1 MASDYGRPSGQPK
14 KGGMWDSG
22 KVDSGTNSGDKA
34 IPPGMPGSAAPG
46 KGVQSFAKP
55 SGDNGIPP
63 MNANPT
69 AKAPKD

>member
-34 IPPGMPGSAAPG
+34 IPPGMPSSAAPG
-46 KGVQSFAKP
+46 KGVQS
-55 SGDNGIPP
+55 STREGDKAIPP